1 MRSHIRRFFV
11 VAPLCVWFLAQP
23 AAALDLNNL
32 FNQLN
37 NNPDLVNAIGSTV
50 KNLSDANRTIG
61 PKEEQEIG
69 NGLASNMLGAAP
81 LVADASLQRYVND
94 VGVWVASQSE
104 AVGVNWRFGVI
115 DTNTINSF
123 AMPGGIVFITRG
135 LLAQMHSEA
144 ELACV
149 LGHETTHVLR
159 HHHVRAIQSGAG
171 KDALG
176 NALQG
181 VVAYKGNQQAQQIGA
196 NLASGFSE
204 VYVRGLDKD
213 DEFAADITGMVLCAR
228 AGYNPYA
235 LPAVLQTLDALNPQ
249 DSNLQLMFST
259 HPSPRARLDK
269 IDQVVGDRLEPW
281 ASGTENTSR
290 FNAIAAK
297 YGVKTAP

>member
-1 MRSHIRRFFV
+1 MMRRSLIAFALSAACA
-11 VAPLCVWFLAQP
+11 APVQ
-23 AAALDLNNL
+23 AANL
-32 FNQLN
+32 GDILNQLN
-37 NNPDLVNAIGSTV
+37 NNPDLVNAIGGTV
-50 KNLSDANRTIG
+50 KNLTNANRTIG
-61 PKEEQEIG
+61 PQEEQEIG

-81 LVADASLQRYVND
+81 LVNDSNLQRYVND
-94 VGVWVASQSE
+94 VGVWVASQSG
-104 AVGVNWRFGVI
+104 ATGINWRFGVI

-123 AMPGGIVFITRG
+123 AMPGGVVFITKG
-135 LLAQMHSEA
+135 LLAQLHSEA

-149 LGHETTHVLR
+149 LGHESTHVLR
-159 HHHVRAIQSGAG
+159 HHHIRAIQSAAG
-171 KDALG
+171 KDALS

-204 VYVRGLDKD
+204 VYVRGLDKS
-213 DEFAADITGMVLCAR
+213 DEFEADINGMVLCAR

-249 DSNLQLMFST
+249 DSNLQMMFST

-281 ASGTENTSR
+281 ASGTENTLR
-290 FNAIAAK
+290 FGAA
-297 YGVKTAP
+297 TARYTTPAR